1 MDLFLYQWICFGI
14 NRVVLASI
22 ELFWYLCL
30 PRERAAVMLVEVEAL
45 EYAAG
50 FGYFRRQLAL

>member
-1 MDLFLYQWICFGI
+1 M
-14 NRVVLASI
+14 NRVVLVSI
-22 ELFWYLCL
+22 EVFWYLCL